1 MKLAFTFFFLFY
13 FPGFFAFSL
22 FLVAQADP
30 AAVAPRGSRKIPDP
44 YRSNKRADTPSSSI
58 VNSHLAY
65 TPSAGGGSLSTTGS
79 VATQKEKGPPPD
91 LSSLLGALG
100 GGQDGSGQ
108 RGAATPGDGSNQ
120 VGGDPAINNAP
131 ANQPYNAT
139 DSSSDPNF
147 GPPVNGTDFSS
158 AKCGK
163 TQATWVT
170 HYGSDPT
177 KYANAAEER
186 MEGGPLDRHGGRLN
200 SVEESIQNGR
210 PVSVAG
216 DIHGEFGRRCN
227 QSPKKACLIL
237 LCYKNFDQVFPEYR
251 ARFPGVQKDCLIG
264 VVVDTGG
271 AFYGTNGRKIDVA
284 TRSIEKARKIS
295 GGGRYY
301 EIETDD
307 CNASRDDKRKCEVNN
322 VTAACLADGTGAVNK
337 SNSGGGVQ

>member
-1 MKLAFTFFFLFY
+1 MKLAFSFCLLFC
-13 FPGFFAFSL
+13 FAATAS
-22 FLVAQADP
+22 AQTDLAQI
-30 AAVAPRGSRKIPDP
+30 APKGSRKIPDP
-44 YRSNKRADTPSSSI
+44 YRSVKRSDTPSPSI
-58 VNSHLAY
+58 VNTHLAY
-65 TPSAGGGSLSTTGS
+65 TPSASGGSLSSTGS
-79 VATQKEKGPPPD
+79 LGTKKEKGPPPD
-91 LSSLLGALG
+91 LSSLLSALG
-100 GGQDGSGQ
+100 GGKDGAGQ
-108 RGAATPGDGSNQ
+108 RGAAQPGDGSNQ

-139 DSSSDPNF
+139 DSTSDPNF
-147 GPPVNGTDFSS
+147 RPPVDGTDYSS

-177 KYANAAEER
+177 KYANEAEKR
-186 MEGGPLDRHGGRLN
+186 MEGGPKDRHNGYLN
-200 SVEESIQNGR
+200 SVEESIQNSR

-251 ARFPGVQKDCLIG
+251 ARFPAVQKDCLIG

-271 AFYGTNGRKIDVA
+271 AFYGTNGNKIDVA

-307 CNASRDDKRKCEVNN
+307 CNSSTDDKRTCKVNN

-337 SNSGGGVQ
+337 STGGGGVQ